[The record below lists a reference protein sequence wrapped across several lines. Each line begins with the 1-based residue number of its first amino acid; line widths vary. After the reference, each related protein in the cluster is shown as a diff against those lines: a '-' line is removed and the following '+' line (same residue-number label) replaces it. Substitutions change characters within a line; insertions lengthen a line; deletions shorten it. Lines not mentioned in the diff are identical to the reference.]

1 MIRFAWG
8 REMRHWL
15 RLARKQLLFSLG
27 ASACLCLVVGCG
39 AASTTD
45 PDKPMLRL
53 EGNQDVQ
60 VSDGKRSAT
69 VVLQVINDSPRR
81 VALNEVISTTCGCTS
96 AELKKLVLDPQ
107 ESTDLTVNV
116 RYNGSVVQQV
126 EAVVTESE
134 SNFQLRVPLLVLY
147 PGVFAA
153 TPNRLHL
160 SRTEGDP
167 EDLTSRVTI
176 CLDTALEDSL
186 KVQSIPEF
194 ISSARIVK
202 TELSDLVLVTTI
214 PPSLG
219 AHSQQGTIVL
229 TAGDD
234 KRLEIPVSLDHEPLV
249 SITPQTID
257 FSSKPSHGLVV
268 RTARGAKIDSISP
281 SDSFSISHE
290 TIGKAAQTHL
300 IRIEKRDSTLLVP
313 QSILVKCRMLPDDTI
328 VTKEIKLCW

>member
-27 ASACLCLVVGCG
+27 TSACLCLVVGCG

-107 ESTDLTVNV
+107 ESTNLTVNV
-116 RYNGSVVQQV
+116 RYNGSVMQQV
-126 EAVVTESE
+126 EAIVTESE
-134 SNFQLRVPLLVLY
+134 SKFQLRVPLSVRY

-219 AHSQQGTIVL
+219 TLSQQGTIVL

-234 KRLEIPVSLDHEPLV
+234 KKLEIPVSLDHEPLV
-249 SITPQTID
+249 SITPQSID
-257 FSSKPSHGLVV
+257 FSSKSSHELVV
-268 RTARGAKIDSISP
+268 RTARGAEIVSFAPADC
-281 SDSFSISHE
+281 FSISHE
-290 TIGKAAQTHL
+290 TIGKASRTHL
-300 IRIEKRDSTLLVP
+300 IRIEKQDSTCSIP
-313 QSILVKCRMLPDDTI
+313 QNIQVTCRMRSNGMI
-328 VTKEIKLCW
+328 VTREIDFSR